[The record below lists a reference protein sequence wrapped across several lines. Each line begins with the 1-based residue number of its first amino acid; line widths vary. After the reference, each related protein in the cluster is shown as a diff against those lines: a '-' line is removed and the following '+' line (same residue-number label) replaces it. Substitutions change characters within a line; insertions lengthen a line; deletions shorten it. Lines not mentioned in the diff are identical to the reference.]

1 VKTLE
6 TVKKSN
12 LASAKNQSKPIQ
24 ITPKIQA
31 WWASLEKIATTGAI
45 IPTDLRIA
53 TRTNGATRRAW
64 CVANPKSVVMV
75 SVASIANK
83 VGDRPENTVRAK
95 LLVLANLNKG
105 KNTTKKIGYIRV
117 LDKSVADSNPTHPDM
132 DKVYCYRIAK

>member
-1 VKTLE
+1 MKTLE

-31 WWASLEKIATTGAI
+31 WWANLEKIATTGAI
-45 IPTDLRIA
+45 IPSELRLA

-64 CVANPKSVVMV
+64 CVANPKSVLMV
-75 SVASIANK
+75 SVADIANK

-95 LLVLANLNKG
+95 LQVLASVKG
-105 KNTTKKIGYIRV
+105 NTTIKKIGYIRV
-117 LDKSVADSNPTHPDM
+117 LDKSVADSNPTHPDT
-132 DKVYCYRIAK
+132 DKVFCYRIAK

>member
-1 VKTLE
+1 MKTLE

-31 WWASLEKIATTGAI
+31 WWATCEKIATEATI
-45 IPTDLRIA
+45 IPTELRIA

-64 CVANPKSVVMV
+64 CVANPKSVLMV
-75 SVASIANK
+75 SVADIANK

-95 LLVLANLNKG
+95 LQVLATVKG
-105 KNTTKKIGYIRV
+105 NTTTKKLGYIRV
-117 LDKSVADSNPTHPDM
+117 LDKSVADSNPTHKDIH
-132 DKVYCYRIAK
+132 KVFIYRLAK